1 MQNRNYQFLWIN
13 LNGMHDIEQHEHYLS
28 SYLHDRL
35 PALGLDYSTYGSYLI
50 GLVDNNND
58 NDDGENDDHWNDV
71 LELLAA
77 SSESHADDTH
87 VWIDLKQELVRRQ
100 AQYHCKAVVE
110 KEQALQL
117 KTMEEKE
124 RWSREI
130 ALAQRQQENLL
141 EKPTKAPLTLA
152 QQAIV
157 DKYAYDESEVYD
169 KDGNLVQQ
177 PSDSSSGTF
186 MSNKDVAM
194 HEIRK
199 PTVPSKKDAQKE
211 TKQAKLDKL
220 KLKEDRRKRA
230 VKGERKS

>member
-1 MQNRNYQFLWIN
+1 
-13 LNGMHDIEQHEHYLS
+13 MHDLELHEHYLS
-28 SYLHDRL
+28 SYLQDRL
-35 PALGLDYSTYGSYLI
+35 PALGLDYDTYGSYLV
-50 GLVDNNND
+50 GLIDND
-58 NDDGENDDHWNDV
+58 NDNDNDENENHWKDI

-77 SSESHADDTH
+77 SSESHADDANA
-87 VWIDLKQELVRRQ
+87 WINLKEELLRRQ
-100 AQYHCKAVVE
+100 VQYNSKVVVE

-124 RWSREI
+124 RWGREI
-130 ALAQRQQENLL
+130 ELAQKQTLL

-152 QQAIV
+152 QQAIL

-177 PSDSSSGTF
+177 PSDSSSSTL
-186 MSNKDVAM
+186 MSNKDVAVQ
-194 HEIRK
+194 EIRK
-199 PTVPSKKDAQKE
+199 STVPSKKDAQKE